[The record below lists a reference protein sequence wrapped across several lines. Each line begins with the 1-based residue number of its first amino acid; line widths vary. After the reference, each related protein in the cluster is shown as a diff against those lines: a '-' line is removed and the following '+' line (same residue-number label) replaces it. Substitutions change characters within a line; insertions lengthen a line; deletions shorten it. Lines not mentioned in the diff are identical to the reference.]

1 MIEDEET
8 PNPLVDLALTF
19 FWSLF
24 LIAILFVFW
33 RTIYA
38 KQ

>member
-1 MIEDEET
+1 MTEDDET
-8 PNPLVDLALTF
+8 PDPLVDLALTL

-24 LIAILFVFW
+24 LIAILLVFW

-38 KQ
+38 K

>member
-1 MIEDEET
+1 MIEDDET

-33 RTIYA
+33 RVRFPT
-38 KQ
+38 